1 MAPEKRQ
8 ASFANVPLHFIHNQ
22 SVVHLEGQTCP
33 PSSTATFANGLARPM
48 PGSSRLGE
56 RFQWRRV
63 LLLSV
68 YFIPRSIQRG
78 AFFLTVEQER
88 ATFSERGPDETFRRN
103 SWAGVTNENPNM
115 RMYILVLQS
124 RQSVRRLVLLAMKN
138 YFNVRL
144 DG

>member
-22 SVVHLEGQTCP
+22 SVVHLEGQICP

-56 RFQWRRV
+56 RFHWRRV

-78 AFFLTVEQER
+78 AFFLTVEGQKEGSAR
-88 ATFSERGPDETFRRN
+88 STIRLLSC
-103 SWAGVTNENPNM
+103 TNT
-115 RMYILVLQS
+115 L
-124 RQSVRRLVLLAMKN
+124 SVQTRPSHH
-138 YFNVRL
+138 
-144 DG
+144 